1 MKSTI
6 QFYLLFAAFMLMAS
20 TAKLQAQAQPRY
32 KDMVVEN
39 PTAEADMQ
47 VVGDYINAIVSGDLA
62 KAKSLMSDKFILYG
76 PGAADSSNAQK
87 ELASW
92 TENYK
97 TQSNRKVNFIT
108 QTFKAVAGNLQGN
121 WVSLWGTYTCTM
133 EGKNVTLPFQSTS
146 RVENGRI
153 TRVSIYYDNLNLF
166 MQLGYTL
173 TPPKK

>member
-62 KAKSLMSDKFILYG
+62 KAKSLLGDKFMLYG
-76 PGAADSSNAQK
+76 PSAADSSNAQK
-87 ELASW
+87 ELTSW
-92 TENYK
+92 AENYK
-97 TQSNRKVNFIT
+97 THMNRKVEFIT
-108 QTFKAVAGNLQGN
+108 QTFKVLSGNLQGN
-121 WVSLWGTYTCTM
+121 WVSMWGTYSCTID
-133 EGKNVTLPFQSTS
+133 GKNIAIPFQSTS
-146 RVENGRI
+146 RVENVKI
-153 TRVSIYYDNLNLF
+153 TRISMYFDNLSVLTK
-166 MQLGYTL
+166 LGYTL